1 MTEHDIELAKQAGF
15 EIDNEGEPLIYF
27 KEQWIDVTEELTK
40 FAELIRAEKPQGE
53 AVGVIKSEMRG
64 EDGVDLRYAHLYEYL
79 PEGTK
84 LYTSPPD
91 QGEEITKLKNILRLR
106 RSHF

>member
-15 EIDNEGEPLIYF
+15 AIDDEGEPLVYF

-53 AVGVIKSEMRG
+53 AVGEVSSNTYSDNKNYKYRVI
-64 EDGVDLRYAHLYEYL
+64 LYTNQLLEANA
-79 PEGTK
+79 K
-84 LYTSPPD
+84 LYTIPPD
-91 QGEEITKLKNILRLR
+91 QSAEKIAIEILENT
-106 RSHF
+106 